1 MTKNKNGVK
10 KTSGVLLIWV
20 AAQGLPG
27 SPRAGIMRYS
37 LDRLA
42 QSPNPHRFARVWLR
56 FAIASPALCVHL
68 ARINR
73 SRRPSPALHEVQT
86 AISKAFGGLA

>member
-42 QSPNPHRFARVWLR
+42 QSPNPHRF
-56 FAIASPALCVHL
+56 
-68 ARINR
+68 
-73 SRRPSPALHEVQT
+73 T
-86 AISKAFGGLA
+86 AIVTPKDPAPSIVSLPCVARSYPNSSKP